1 MGKSNN
7 DSSTARESNHSNKSN
22 VFRKSPS
29 NSGWQDSSAT
39 SPPGHTL
46 SPSPTHPNPPTKRK
60 SNPGTLPSLTIPL
73 IRAPRIQTRTDDREL
88 HATKYQLTQDVF
100 DALIPAGTLGYLPFM
115 DEGLIGLAGVVSS
128 LLGGYTQWIK
138 TK

>member
-1 MGKSNN
+1 MRRKRSPGTSTFQYDPHIPLTTPHPPPLNSAIPPLL
-7 DSSTARESNHSNKSN
+7 SSSH
-22 VFRKSPS
+22 
-29 NSGWQDSSAT
+29 
-39 SPPGHTL
+39 
-46 SPSPTHPNPPTKRK
+46 PPT
-60 SNPGTLPSLTIPL
+60 PPV
-73 IRAPRIQTRTDDREL
+73 TDGVNNREL
-88 HATKYQLTQDVF
+88 NATKYQLTQDVF

>member
-1 MGKSNN
+1 MRKRKNQ
-7 DSSTARESNHSNKSN
+7 ST
-22 VFRKSPS
+22 
-29 NSGWQDSSAT
+29 
-39 SPPGHTL
+39 L
-46 SPSPTHPNPPTKRK
+46 PNPLLIFTPFHPTNDIDGREMY
-60 SNPGTLPSLTIPL
+60 
-73 IRAPRIQTRTDDREL
+73 ATR
-88 HATKYQLTQDVF
+88 YQLTQDVF